1 MCWRLNA
8 DLAEDIGLFLMDLCI
23 LHWFLS
29 VKAFAEV
36 RCRLRR
42 GLHVKKERD
51 NDYHQF
57 GALCLV
63 FALLKLSAEVQF
75 QKASAPARLF
85 HAAAGS
91 IAFARRMVIALCEG
105 HQ

>member
-57 GALCLV
+57 GALCLCKAHGDC
-63 FALLKLSAEVQF
+63 ALRG
-75 QKASAPARLF
+75 ASV
-85 HAAAGS
+85 
-91 IAFARRMVIALCEG
+91 MM
-105 HQ
+105 